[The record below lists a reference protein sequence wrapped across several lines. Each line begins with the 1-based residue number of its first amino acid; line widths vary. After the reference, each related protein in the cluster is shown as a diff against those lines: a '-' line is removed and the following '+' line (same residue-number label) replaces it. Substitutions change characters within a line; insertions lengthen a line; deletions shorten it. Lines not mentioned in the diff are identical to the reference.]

1 MSSGTTVSAAPST
14 TVSREATLR
23 RPGGTLVAGEKRSI
37 VLCLLLVLLTLTF
50 YNPVVHNRFTNMDDD
65 GYIIDNTHVQAGL
78 TWPTVKWA
86 FTTFDAKNWH
96 PLTWLSHALDCQL
109 FKLNPVGH
117 HYVNVLIHATNVL
130 LLFLLLE
137 IATGFTWPSFVVA
150 ALFALHPLNV
160 ESVAWASERKNVLSM
175 LFFLLTL
182 HAYGWYARR
191 ESVKRYLVVAGLF
204 ALGLMAKPEII
215 TLPFVLLLWDY
226 WPLQRM
232 SVLGKNTGHEAAES
246 TVGAPLPR
254 SFGLLCLE
262 KVPLLLLSAGSA
274 VMTLLAQG
282 ASVQHDLPLGARLAN
297 ALVAYVR
304 YLGKTFWPSP
314 LASLYPRPD
323 GLLPLWQVGAS
334 FALLLLLTALVLHW
348 RNRRYLAVGWFW
360 FLGTLV
366 PVIGV
371 LQVGAQAI
379 ADRYAYLADIG
390 LFICVMWAAAQI
402 VRERKIPAAW
412 AAAPAVVVLIT
423 LGMVTSHQ
431 IGYWHDSMT
440 LWTHTLSVT
449 GRNPYAH
456 EALAYT
462 FAQRGQSEDAIR
474 EFDAAVSMHQYKAI
488 DLVAFAAYKREHGHL
503 REAIEEY
510 TLALAVAG
518 DAKMR
523 AIVLSRLATAY
534 MQSGDYSRAEAN
546 CAAALQQNPNNGTA
560 LMVSA
565 LLAQR
570 QGNFQLAAT
579 QFSRAMNVQPTDVGY
594 VLLAQ
599 ALRRAGRPEEA
610 DGALAQAQRI
620 SPNLGKV
627 QQAAAL
633 VLATADIKGD

>member
-1 MSSGTTVSAAPST
+1 
-14 TVSREATLR
+14 
-23 RPGGTLVAGEKRSI
+23 
-37 VLCLLLVLLTLTF
+37 
-50 YNPVVHNRFTNMDDD
+50 
-65 GYIIDNTHVQAGL
+65 
-78 TWPTVKWA
+78 
-86 FTTFDAKNWH
+86 
-96 PLTWLSHALDCQL
+96 
-109 FKLNPVGH
+109 
-117 HYVNVLIHATNVL
+117 
-130 LLFLLLE
+130 
-137 IATGFTWPSFVVA
+137 
-150 ALFALHPLNV
+150 
-160 ESVAWASERKNVLSM
+160 
-175 LFFLLTL
+175 
-182 HAYGWYARR
+182 
-191 ESVKRYLVVAGLF
+191 
-204 ALGLMAKPEII
+204 
-215 TLPFVLLLWDY
+215 
-226 WPLQRM
+226 
-232 SVLGKNTGHEAAES
+232 
-246 TVGAPLPR
+246 
-254 SFGLLCLE
+254 
-262 KVPLLLLSAGSA
+262 
-274 VMTLLAQG
+274 
-282 ASVQHDLPLGARLAN
+282 
-297 ALVAYVR
+297 
-304 YLGKTFWPSP
+304 
-314 LASLYPRPD
+314 
-323 GLLPLWQVGAS
+323 
-334 FALLLLLTALVLHW
+334 
-348 RNRRYLAVGWFW
+348 
-360 FLGTLV
+360 
-366 PVIGV
+366 VIGV

-390 LFICVMWAAAQI
+390 LFICVMWAAAEI

-474 EFDAAVSMHQYKAI
+474 EFDVAVSMHQYKAI

-570 QGNFQLAAT
+570 QGDFQLAAT